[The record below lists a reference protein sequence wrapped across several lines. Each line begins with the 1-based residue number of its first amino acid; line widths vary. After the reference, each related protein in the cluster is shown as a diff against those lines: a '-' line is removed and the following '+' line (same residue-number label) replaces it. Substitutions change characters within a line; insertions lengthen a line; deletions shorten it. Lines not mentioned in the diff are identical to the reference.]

1 MPILDGSYK
10 LPNGQRALPFQMIEV
25 RKEPH
30 LVGCSKR
37 TPSPFDHLA
46 IMAKM
51 SFVKNH
57 DTSAKVSTPQRQR
70 NASRPAK
77 ASYTATEA
85 KNEFGRLLE
94 QAIQGTTVLITKHDS
109 PRAVLISIEHFQT
122 LQEAPQAKLNTL
134 TEQFD
139 TLLERMQ
146 SPKARRGMAA
156 AFGANNKQLGKVAVV
171 AARKRGTA
179 SPSNAPTKK
188 SAKSV
193 VAAARKR
200 A

>member
-1 MPILDGSYK
+1 M
-10 LPNGQRALPFQMIEV
+10 
-25 RKEPH
+25 
-30 LVGCSKR
+30 
-37 TPSPFDHLA
+37 
-46 IMAKM
+46 
-51 SFVKNH
+51 KNH
-57 DTSAKVSTPQRQR
+57 DTAEKVFTPQRQR
-70 NASRPAK
+70 NVSRYENRGATK

-171 AARKRGTA
+171 AARKRRIA

-188 SAKSV
+188 SGKPV

>member
-1 MPILDGSYK
+1 M
-10 LPNGQRALPFQMIEV
+10 
-25 RKEPH
+25 
-30 LVGCSKR
+30 
-37 TPSPFDHLA
+37 
-46 IMAKM
+46 
-51 SFVKNH
+51 KNH
-57 DTSAKVSTPQRQR
+57 DTAYKVFNPQRQC
-70 NASRPAK
+70 NVSRRENRAAAR

-94 QAIQGTTVLITKHDS
+94 QAIQGTTVLITKHNS
-109 PRAVLISIEHFQT
+109 PRAVLISIDRFKT
-122 LQEAPQAKLNTL
+122 LEEAPQAKLNTL

-156 AFGANNKQLGKVAVV
+156 AFRADNKQLGRVAVV
-171 AARKRGTA
+171 AARKRRIA

-188 SAKSV
+188 SRKLV
-193 VAAARKR
+193 VAAAHKR

>member
-1 MPILDGSYK
+1 MQNMKS
-10 LPNGQRALPFQMIEV
+10 V
-25 RKEPH
+25 
-30 LVGCSKR
+30 
-37 TPSPFDHLA
+37 DHLA

-51 SFVKNH
+51 PFVENR
-57 DTSAKVSTPQRQR
+57 DTAKKVFAAQRQR
-70 NASRPAK
+70 NVSPHKNRGAIK

-85 KNEFGRLLE
+85 KNEFGHLLK
-94 QAIQGTTVLITKHDS
+94 QAIHGATVLITKHDS
-109 PRAVLISIEHFQT
+109 PRAVLISIDHFQA

-156 AFGANNKQLGKVAVV
+156 AFRADNKKLGK
-171 AARKRGTA
+171 AA
-179 SPSNAPTKK
+179 
-188 SAKSV
+188 

-200 A
+200 AMASPSNTADKKLGKSVGATTRKRT

>member
-1 MPILDGSYK
+1 
-10 LPNGQRALPFQMIEV
+10 
-25 RKEPH
+25 
-30 LVGCSKR
+30 
-37 TPSPFDHLA
+37 
-46 IMAKM
+46 MAKM
-51 SFVKNH
+51 PFVKNQ
-57 DTSAKVSTPQRQR
+57 DKAEKVFTSPGQR
-70 NASRPAK
+70 NVSRHENRGATE

-94 QAIQGTTVLITKHDS
+94 QAIHGTTVLITKHDA
-109 PRAVLISIEHFQT
+109 PRAVLISIDHFQT

-156 AFGANNKQLGKVAVV
+156 AFRANNKQLGK
-171 AARKRGTA
+171 AA
-179 SPSNAPTKK
+179 
-188 SAKSV
+188 

-200 A
+200 AVASPSNAGGRKSGKSVVSTVRKRA

>member
-1 MPILDGSYK
+1 VKSSDAPEK
-10 LPNGQRALPFQMIEV
+10 VFTPPKQR
-25 RKEPH
+25 
-30 LVGCSKR
+30 S
-37 TPSPFDHLA
+37 
-46 IMAKM
+46 
-51 SFVKNH
+51 
-57 DTSAKVSTPQRQR
+57 VSRR
-70 NASRPAK
+70 AAK

-85 KNEFGRLLE
+85 KNEFGRVLE

-109 PRAVLISIEHFQT
+109 PRAVLISIDHFQA
-122 LQEAPQAKLNTL
+122 LEEAPQLKLNRL

-146 SPKARRGMAA
+146 TPKARRGMAA
-156 AFGANNKQLGKVAVV
+156 AFGANNKQLGKASVVAV
-171 AARKRGTA
+171 RKRRIA

-188 SAKSV
+188 SGKPL

>member
-1 MPILDGSYK
+1 M
-10 LPNGQRALPFQMIEV
+10 
-25 RKEPH
+25 
-30 LVGCSKR
+30 
-37 TPSPFDHLA
+37 
-46 IMAKM
+46 
-51 SFVKNH
+51 KNH
-57 DTSAKVSTPQRQR
+57 DTDEKVFTPQRQR
-70 NASRPAK
+70 NVSRHENRGAEK

-109 PRAVLISIEHFQT
+109 PRAVLISIDHFQA
-122 LQEAPQAKLNTL
+122 LQVAPQAKLNTL

-171 AARKRGTA
+171 AAHKRRIA
-179 SPSNAPTKK
+179 SPSNAPAKK
-188 SAKSV
+188 SGKPV

>member
-1 MPILDGSYK
+1 MKNHGTAQKVFTPQ
-10 LPNGQRALPFQMIEV
+10 GQR
-25 RKEPH
+25 
-30 LVGCSKR
+30 
-37 TPSPFDHLA
+37 
-46 IMAKM
+46 
-51 SFVKNH
+51 N
-57 DTSAKVSTPQRQR
+57 VSRHENR
-70 NASRPAK
+70 GAAK

-94 QAIQGTTVLITKHDS
+94 QAIRGTTVLITKHDS
-109 PRAVLISIEHFQT
+109 PRAVLISIDHFQS

-156 AFGANNKQLGKVAVV
+156 AFHADTKQLGK
-171 AARKRGTA
+171 AA
-179 SPSNAPTKK
+179 
-188 SAKSV
+188 

-200 A
+200 AMASPSNTTGKKPRKSVVSTARKRA

>member
-1 MPILDGSYK
+1 M
-10 LPNGQRALPFQMIEV
+10 
-25 RKEPH
+25 
-30 LVGCSKR
+30 
-37 TPSPFDHLA
+37 
-46 IMAKM
+46 
-51 SFVKNH
+51 KNH
-57 DTSAKVSTPQRQR
+57 DTAEKVFTPQRQR
-70 NASRPAK
+70 NVSRHDNRRAAK

-85 KNEFGRLLE
+85 KNEFGRVLE

-109 PRAVLISIEHFQT
+109 PRAVLISIDHFQT

-146 SPKARRGMAA
+146 TPKARRGMTA
-156 AFGANNKQLGKVAVV
+156 AFGANPKQMGRVAVV
-171 AARKRGTA
+171 AARKRRIA
-179 SPSNAPTKK
+179 SSSNAPTKK
-188 SAKSV
+188 SGKPV

>member
-1 MPILDGSYK
+1 
-10 LPNGQRALPFQMIEV
+10 
-25 RKEPH
+25 
-30 LVGCSKR
+30 
-37 TPSPFDHLA
+37 
-46 IMAKM
+46 
-51 SFVKNH
+51 
-57 DTSAKVSTPQRQR
+57 
-70 NASRPAK
+70 
-77 ASYTATEA
+77 
-85 KNEFGRLLE
+85 LLE

-109 PRAVLISIEHFQT
+109 PRAVLISIDHFQT

-146 SPKARRGMAA
+146 TPKARRGMAA
-156 AFGANNKQLGKVAVV
+156 AFGANNKQLGKAAVV

-179 SPSNAPTKK
+179 SPANASTKK
-188 SAKSV
+188 SGKSV

>member
-1 MPILDGSYK
+1 M
-10 LPNGQRALPFQMIEV
+10 
-25 RKEPH
+25 
-30 LVGCSKR
+30 
-37 TPSPFDHLA
+37 
-46 IMAKM
+46 
-51 SFVKNH
+51 KNH
-57 DTSAKVSTPQRQR
+57 DTAEKVFTPQRQR
-70 NASRPAK
+70 NVSRHENRRATK

-94 QAIQGTTVLITKHDS
+94 QAIHGTTVLITKHDA
-109 PRAVLISIEHFQT
+109 PRAVLISIDHFQT

-156 AFGANNKQLGKVAVV
+156 AFRANNKQLGK
-171 AARKRGTA
+171 AA
-179 SPSNAPTKK
+179 
-188 SAKSV
+188 

-200 A
+200 AVASRSNAAERKSGKSVVSTARKRA

>member
-1 MPILDGSYK
+1 
-10 LPNGQRALPFQMIEV
+10 
-25 RKEPH
+25 
-30 LVGCSKR
+30 
-37 TPSPFDHLA
+37 
-46 IMAKM
+46 
-51 SFVKNH
+51 VKNH
-57 DTSAKVSTPQRQR
+57 DTAEKVSTARRQR
-70 NASRPAK
+70 NVSRHENRGATK

-94 QAIQGTTVLITKHDS
+94 RAIQGATVVITKHDS
-109 PRAVLISIEHFQT
+109 PRAVLISIDQFQT

-156 AFGANNKQLGKVAVV
+156 AFRADNKQLGK
-171 AARKRGTA
+171 AA
-179 SPSNAPTKK
+179 
-188 SAKSV
+188 

-200 A
+200 PMASPSNAADKKSGKSVVATARKRA

>member
-1 MPILDGSYK
+1 M
-10 LPNGQRALPFQMIEV
+10 
-25 RKEPH
+25 
-30 LVGCSKR
+30 
-37 TPSPFDHLA
+37 
-46 IMAKM
+46 
-51 SFVKNH
+51 KNH
-57 DTSAKVSTPQRQR
+57 DTDEKVFTPQRQR
-70 NASRPAK
+70 NFSRHENRGSTK
-77 ASYTATEA
+77 VSYTATEA

-109 PRAVLISIEHFQT
+109 PRAVLISIDHFQS

-146 SPKARRGMAA
+146 TPKARRGMTA
-156 AFGANNKQLGKVAVV
+156 AFGANPKQMGRVAVV
-171 AARKRGTA
+171 AARKRRIA
-179 SPSNAPTKK
+179 SSSNAPTKK
-188 SAKSV
+188 SGKPV

>member
-1 MPILDGSYK
+1 
-10 LPNGQRALPFQMIEV
+10 
-25 RKEPH
+25 
-30 LVGCSKR
+30 
-37 TPSPFDHLA
+37 
-46 IMAKM
+46 
-51 SFVKNH
+51 VKNH
-57 DTSAKVSTPQRQR
+57 DTAEKVFTPQRQR
-70 NASRPAK
+70 NVSHHENRRATK

-109 PRAVLISIEHFQT
+109 PRAVLISIDHFQT

-156 AFGANNKQLGKVAVV
+156 AFRANKKQLGK
-171 AARKRGTA
+171 AA
-179 SPSNAPTKK
+179 
-188 SAKSV
+188 

-200 A
+200 AVTLSNAAGKKSSKSVVVTARKRA

>member
-1 MPILDGSYK
+1 
-10 LPNGQRALPFQMIEV
+10 
-25 RKEPH
+25 
-30 LVGCSKR
+30 
-37 TPSPFDHLA
+37 
-46 IMAKM
+46 
-51 SFVKNH
+51 VKNH
-57 DTSAKVSTPQRQR
+57 HRAEKVVTPQRQR
-70 NASRPAK
+70 NVARHENRGATK

-109 PRAVLISIEHFQT
+109 PRAVLISIDYFQT

-171 AARKRGTA
+171 AARKRGIA

-188 SAKSV
+188 SGKSV

>member
-1 MPILDGSYK
+1 
-10 LPNGQRALPFQMIEV
+10 
-25 RKEPH
+25 
-30 LVGCSKR
+30 
-37 TPSPFDHLA
+37 LA
-46 IMAKM
+46 KMAKM
-51 SFVKNH
+51 PVVKNS
-57 DTSAKVSTPQRQR
+57 DASEKSTPQKER
-70 NASRPAK
+70 NVSRHDNRRAAK

-85 KNEFGRLLE
+85 KNEFGRVLE

-109 PRAVLISIEHFQT
+109 PRAVLISIDHFQA
-122 LQEAPQAKLNTL
+122 LEEAPQLKLNRL

-146 SPKARRGMAA
+146 TPKARRGMAA
-156 AFGANNKQLGKVAVV
+156 AFRANSKQLGKVAVV

-179 SPSNAPTKK
+179 SPSSTPTKK
-188 SAKSV
+188 QDKSV